1 MSLHASR
8 IWHILKR
15 HILIVDDPN
24 NVELKKCQAKLKE
37 KQFWA
42 MVFCDSATGLQADQ
56 TQPAPENHQ
65 IKIPDDRDTIDE
77 LNVHLNFLDKSSC
90 RKMDIVQ

>member
-1 MSLHASR
+1 MVRWFGISS
-8 IWHILKR
+8 R

-65 IKIPDDRDTIDE
+65 INIADDSDTIDE
-77 LNVHLNFLDKSSC
+77 LNFHLKFL
-90 RKMDIVQ
+90 